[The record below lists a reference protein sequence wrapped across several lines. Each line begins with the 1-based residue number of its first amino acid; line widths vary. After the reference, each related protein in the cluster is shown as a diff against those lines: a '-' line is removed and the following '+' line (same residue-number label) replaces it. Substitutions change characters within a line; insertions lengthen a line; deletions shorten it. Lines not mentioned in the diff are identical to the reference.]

1 MQVHKKEKM
10 ERHMSL
16 MESER
21 TGILWQSAKVGQ
33 KTLLTFF
40 ALFLYTI
47 ENSPMDFSGESQ
59 TSTNTSE
66 CESEE
71 VANCTKSR
79 SFVEGLGLIT
89 RTFSLYTEI
98 FRRPL
103 FYNNRVILVLK
114 CVSLLEKLR
123 IF

>member
-1 MQVHKKEKM
+1 
-10 ERHMSL
+10 

-21 TGILWQSAKVGQ
+21 TGILWQSAKVGK
-33 KTLLTFF
+33 KTLSIFF
-40 ALFLYTI
+40 ALSLYTI
-47 ENSPMDFSGESQ
+47 DNSPMNFSRESQ

-71 VANCTKSR
+71 VTNCTKSR

-114 CVSLLEKLR
+114 YINLLEKLQ

>member
-1 MQVHKKEKM
+1 MAHIFNGKRKNRNSVAVGE
-10 ERHMSL
+10 
-16 MESER
+16 
-21 TGILWQSAKVGQ
+21 GGAKRVI
-33 KTLLTFF
+33 FF

-47 ENSPMDFSGESQ
+47 ENSPMNFSRESQ

-66 CESEE
+66 CESE
-71 VANCTKSR
+71 VVTNCTKST
-79 SFVEGLGLIT
+79 SFVEGLGLMT
-89 RTFSLYTEI
+89 GTFRLYTEI

-103 FYNNRVILVLK
+103 FYNNRDILVLK

>member
-10 ERHMSL
+10 ERHISL

-33 KTLLTFF
+33 KMLFIFF
-40 ALFLYTI
+40 ALSLYTI
-47 ENSPMDFSGESQ
+47 DNSPMDFSRESQ

-71 VANCTKSR
+71 VTNCMKSR

-103 FYNNRVILVLK
+103 FHNNRVILVLK
-114 CVSLLEKLR
+114 YVSLLEKLR